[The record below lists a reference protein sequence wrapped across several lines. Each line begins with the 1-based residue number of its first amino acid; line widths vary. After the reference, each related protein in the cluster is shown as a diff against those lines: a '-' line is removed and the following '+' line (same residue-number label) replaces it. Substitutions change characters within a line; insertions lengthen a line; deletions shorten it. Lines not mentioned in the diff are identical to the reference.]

1 MQNITSNFNDMGTD
15 ENKRKYMSPTIGMIK
30 IDNEI
35 SLNLQSADPPYAPN
49 ESMLHST
56 DYFRNDPFNANAG

>member
-1 MQNITSNFNDMGTD
+1 MGSD
-15 ENKRKYMSPTIGMIK
+15 ENKRKYVFPTIGMIK

-49 ESMLHST
+49 ETHLNSS
-56 DYFRNDPFNANAG
+56 DYFQSDPFKVNMG